1 MTTMHH
7 TTVLVVEDEA
17 LLLYSI
23 ADELRDHG
31 FDVVEARNAA
41 EALRALEANPEIR
54 LLFTDVDMPG
64 TMDGLALAAA
74 VRHRWPPI
82 KIIVT
87 SGKGRPAPSALPDGA
102 FIPKPYTSHAISEV
116 FRRLGG

>member
-1 MTTMHH
+1 MTTRK

-23 ADELRDHG
+23 ADELREHG

-41 EALRALEANPEIR
+41 EAIRALEANPEIH

-74 VRHRWPPI
+74 VRNRWPPV

-87 SGKGRPAPSALPDGA
+87 SGKGRPAPSELPDGA
-102 FIPKPYTSHAISEV
+102 FIPKPYTSQAISEA

>member
-1 MTTMHH
+1 MTTHN

-31 FDVVEARNAA
+31 FNVVEARNAA
-41 EALRALEANPEIR
+41 EALRALEANPEIH

-74 VRHRWPPI
+74 VRHRWPPV

-87 SGKGRPAPSALPDGA
+87 SGKGRPSPAELPDGA
-102 FIPKPYTSHAISEV
+102 FVLKPYTSEAISEV
-116 FRRLGG
+116 FRRLEG